1 MSLYPFEIVFG
12 PLSEREEAIARL
24 GIQCGRQGCSLVLR
38 EHAARIE
45 TERKEY
51 EAAVIRGAASWLDSL
66 WAEGQD

>member
-51 EAAVIRGAASWLDSL
+51 V
-66 WAEGQD
+66 